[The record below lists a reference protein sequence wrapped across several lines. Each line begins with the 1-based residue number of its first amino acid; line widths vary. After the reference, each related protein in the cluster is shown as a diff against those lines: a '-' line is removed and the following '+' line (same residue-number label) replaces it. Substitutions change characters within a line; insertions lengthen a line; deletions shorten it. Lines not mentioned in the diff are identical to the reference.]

1 MKKQTK
7 SAVNA
12 GFVQGAA
19 ILGIAGLLVK
29 IIGAVYRIP
38 LANIVGE
45 SGMAYYEVAYPYY
58 SWLLVISSAGLPTA
72 ISKLVSE
79 RIALGDIVGA
89 KRVFRAALR
98 LLFVIGIVTAVLLFV
113 LSSPIANL
121 SGAAPARYSLM
132 ALSPALLFVS
142 VMCAYRGYLQG
153 MQCMTPEQQ
162 SARSLSSSSNSYSG
176 SALRFYSSKHAPM
189 PLSWRQ
195 WEH

>member
-98 LLFVIGIVTAVLLFV
+98 LLSQTFPVQHRQGIPLWHCRLHCSLFPSCV
-113 LSSPIANL
+113 PTEDIC
-121 SGAAPARYSLM
+121 RE
-132 ALSPALLFVS
+132 
-142 VMCAYRGYLQG
+142 C
-153 MQCMTPEQQ
+153 
-162 SARSLSSSSNSYSG
+162 SA
-176 SALRFYSSKHAPM
+176 
-189 PLSWRQ
+189 
-195 WEH
+195 

>member
-121 SGAAPARYSLM
+121 SGAAPGKVFPYGIVACT
-132 ALSPALLFVS
+132 ALCVRHVCLPRVS
-142 VMCAYRGYLQG
+142 AGNAVHDRN
-153 MQCMTPEQQ
+153 
-162 SARSLSSSSNSYSG
+162 SNQPD
-176 SALRFYSSKHAPM
+176 R
-189 PLSWRQ
+189 
-195 WEH
+195 

>member
-113 LSSPIANL
+113 LSSPKNGSDKNHRSQTFPVRHRQGIPL
-121 SGAAPARYSLM
+121 WHCRLHCSLFP
-132 ALSPALLFVS
+132 SCVPTEDI
-142 VMCAYRGYLQG
+142 CRE
-153 MQCMTPEQQ
+153 C
-162 SARSLSSSSNSYSG
+162 SA
-176 SALRFYSSKHAPM
+176 
-189 PLSWRQ
+189 
-195 WEH
+195 

>member
-79 RIALGDIVGA
+79 RIALAISSEQNVYSVQRCA
-89 KRVFRAALR
+89 CF
-98 LLFVIGIVTAVLLFV
+98 
-113 LSSPIANL
+113 LSSEL
-121 SGAAPARYSLM
+121 SLPFFCLFFHHRSQTFPVRHRQGIPLWHCRLHCSLFP
-132 ALSPALLFVS
+132 SCVPTEGI
-142 VMCAYRGYLQG
+142 CRE
-153 MQCMTPEQQ
+153 C
-162 SARSLSSSSNSYSG
+162 SA
-176 SALRFYSSKHAPM
+176 
-189 PLSWRQ
+189 
-195 WEH
+195 

>member
-58 SWLLVISSAGLPTA
+58 SWLLVMPCVEKAAA
-72 ISKLVSE
+72 I
-79 RIALGDIVGA
+79 
-89 KRVFRAALR
+89 
-98 LLFVIGIVTAVLLFV
+98 
-113 LSSPIANL
+113 N
-121 SGAAPARYSLM
+121 
-132 ALSPALLFVS
+132 
-142 VMCAYRGYLQG
+142 
-153 MQCMTPEQQ
+153 
-162 SARSLSSSSNSYSG
+162 
-176 SALRFYSSKHAPM
+176 
-189 PLSWRQ
+189 
-195 WEH
+195 

>member
-98 LLFVIGIVTAVLLFV
+98 LLFVIGIVIAVCSFITDRKPFRCSTGKVFPYGIVACTALCFRHVCL
-113 LSSPIANL
+113 P
-121 SGAAPARYSLM
+121 R
-132 ALSPALLFVS
+132 VS
-142 VMCAYRGYLQG
+142 AGNAVHDRNGNQ
-153 MQCMTPEQQ
+153 PD
-162 SARSLSSSSNSYSG
+162 R
-176 SALRFYSSKHAPM
+176 
-189 PLSWRQ
+189 
-195 WEH
+195 

>member
-113 LSSPIANL
+113 LSSPISNL

-153 MQCMTPEQQ
+153 MQCMTGTAISQIVEQLIKLIFGFGLAFLFVKTRPDAPE
-162 SARSLSSSSNSYSG
+162 
-176 SALRFYSSKHAPM
+176 
-189 PLSWRQ
+189 WRQ

>member
-7 SAVNA
+7 STVNA

-19 ILGIAGLLVK
+19 ILGIAGLLVE

-98 LLFVIGIVTAVLLFV
+98 LLFVIGIVTAVLLLFFHHRSQTFPV
-113 LSSPIANL
+113 QHRQGSPL
-121 SGAAPARYSLM
+121 WHCRLHCSLCPSCVPTEGICRECN
-132 ALSPALLFVS
+132 A
-142 VMCAYRGYLQG
+142 
-153 MQCMTPEQQ
+153 
-162 SARSLSSSSNSYSG
+162 
-176 SALRFYSSKHAPM
+176 
-189 PLSWRQ
+189 
-195 WEH
+195 

>member
-79 RIALGDIVGA
+79 RIALGKTCISCSVALAFCHRNCHCRSSVCSFITDRKPFRCSTGKVFPYGIVA
-89 KRVFRAALR
+89 CAALCVR
-98 LLFVIGIVTAVLLFV
+98 HVCLPRV
-113 LSSPIANL
+113 
-121 SGAAPARYSLM
+121 
-132 ALSPALLFVS
+132 
-142 VMCAYRGYLQG
+142 
-153 MQCMTPEQQ
+153 
-162 SARSLSSSSNSYSG
+162 SARNAVHDRNSNQPD
-176 SALRFYSSKHAPM
+176 R
-189 PLSWRQ
+189 
-195 WEH
+195 